1 MPDVAPST
9 GGHARTRTMLAATA
23 VLVVLAFG
31 FGMLVL
37 VQQARV
43 LPNTTIAGVD
53 VGGAD
58 GPSVIRLLGPFAA
71 AWPPP
76 TIELVTSEVRLQL
89 PGGVVGLRIDLAATA
104 DLALARG
111 RIGPTAALQRIRAL
125 WSQQSVPL
133 VLTLDADA
141 LAAWVAEAADELDR
155 DEHVGRFRV
164 RGDAAGRP
172 VDVDVE
178 GPRGSLT
185 VDRVATLDAL
195 SAALL
200 TNDGTTSVGLVFDA
214 TMPPAPR
221 RAIEDIADRVRAA
234 LEEPILLLHDG
245 RRVSVAPERLAL
257 LLEPGEMTDE
267 FGRRRPTVTV
277 LDTRVQQSLMADA
290 QHILERPAI
299 DARFFAPSP
308 QPGVLDAL
316 GDTGFRPIIT
326 SIGLEPGQSDV
337 RLSASLLARQL
348 ESLVRSGHRI
358 ADADVIERPAS
369 LSGDAARAGAPT
381 HLLGSFTT
389 YHAAGADRNIN
400 IRQLADTI
408 DDTIVAP
415 GEVFSVNELSGPRRC
430 DDGYVEAGT
439 IIRGELVDTCGG
451 GVSQLGT
458 TVHNAA
464 YFAGVPLV
472 QAQAHSFFISRY
484 PPGREA
490 TLSFPELDVRFLN
503 DTEGFIVLRTSHT
516 PTSITV
522 ALYGVPKWDEVRA
535 THSERRDPTDF
546 ERVERVV
553 TTLPPGARRLVQSG
567 GGGFTITVT
576 RTRLAPEGG
585 RTPPPERFTTVY
597 RPQARIIEIGASTP
611 ASPPAPPPA
620 PAPSTATPPAP

>member
-1 MPDVAPST
+1 MSDVTPST
-9 GGHARTRTMLAATA
+9 GGRARTRTVLATA
-23 VLVVLAFG
+23 AVLIALTFG
-31 FGMLVL
+31 FGLLVL

-58 GPSVIRLLGPFAA
+58 GPSVIRLLGPLAA
-71 AWPPP
+71 VWPQP
-76 TIELVTSEVRLQL
+76 TFELVTPEVRLRL
-89 PGGVVGLRIDLAATA
+89 PGDVVGLRIDLAATA

-111 RIGPTAALQRIRAL
+111 RSGPTAALQRIGAL

-133 VLTLDADA
+133 VLTLDAHA
-141 LAAWVAEAADELDR
+141 LAAWIDEAADELDR

-164 RGDAAGRP
+164 RVDTTGRP
-172 VDVDVE
+172 IDVEVE

-195 SAALL
+195 SAAMLA
-200 TNDGTTSVGLVFDA
+200 NDGTISVGLVFDA

-221 RAIEDIADRVRAA
+221 SAIEDIAGRVRAA

-245 RRVSVAPERLAL
+245 RRVEVAPERLAL
-257 LLEPGEMTDE
+257 LLGPGEVTDD

-277 LDTRVQQSLMADA
+277 LDTRVQQLLLPDA
-290 QHILERPAI
+290 RNILERPAI

-348 ESLVRSGHRI
+348 ESLVLSGHRI
-358 ADADVIERPAS
+358 ADADLIERPAS
-369 LSGDAARAGAPT
+369 LSGDTARAGAPT

-408 DDTIVAP
+408 DDTLVAP

-430 DDGYVEAGT
+430 GEGYVPAGT

-458 TVHNAA
+458 TVYNAA

-484 PPGREA
+484 PAGREA

-503 DTEGFIVLRTSHT
+503 DTDGFIVVRTSHT

-522 ALYGVPKWDEVRA
+522 ALYGIPKWDEVRA
-535 THSERRDPTDF
+535 THSEPRNPTDF
-546 ERVERVV
+546 ARTERVV
-553 TTLPPGARRLVQSG
+553 TTLSPGARRLVQSG

-576 RTRLAPEGG
+576 RTWLAPEGG
-585 RTPPPERFTTVY
+585 QAPSPERITTVY
-597 RPQARIIEIGASTP
+597 RPQARIVEVGAS
-611 ASPPAPPPA
+611 APAPEPE
-620 PAPSTATPPAP
+620 PAPSTATPRAP

>member
-1 MPDVAPST
+1 VSDATPST
-9 GGHARTRTMLAATA
+9 GGRALTRTVLATGA
-23 VLVVLAFG
+23 VLVALTFG
-31 FGMLVL
+31 FGLLVL

-53 VGGAD
+53 VSGAN
-58 GPSVIRLLGPFAA
+58 GPSVVRLLGPFAA
-71 AWPPP
+71 AWPQP
-76 TIELVTSEVRLQL
+76 TIELVTPEVRLQL
-89 PGGVVGLRIDLAATA
+89 PGDVVGLHIDLAATA

-111 RIGPTAALQRIRAL
+111 RNGPTAPLQRIRAL

-141 LAAWVAEAADELDR
+141 LAAWVDEAADELDR

-164 RGDAAGRP
+164 RVDATGRP

-185 VDRVATLDAL
+185 VDRAATLDAL
-195 SAALL
+195 SAAMLA
-200 TNDGTTSVGLVFDA
+200 NDGTTSVGLVFEA

-245 RRVSVAPERLAL
+245 RRVDVAPERLAL
-257 LLEPGEMTDE
+257 LLEPGERTDDL
-267 FGRRRPTVTV
+267 GRRRPTVTV
-277 LDTRVQQSLMADA
+277 PDTRVQQLLLPEARD
-290 QHILERPAI
+290 ILERAAI
-299 DARFFAPSP
+299 DARFVTPSP
-308 QPGVLDAL
+308 QPGVLDEL
-316 GDTGFRPIIT
+316 GDAGFRPVRT

-348 ESLVRSGHRI
+348 ESLVLSGHRI
-358 ADADVIERPAS
+358 ADADVIERPAR

-415 GEVFSVNELSGPRRC
+415 GEVFSINELSGPRRC
-430 DDGYVEAGT
+430 GEGYVPAGT

-458 TVHNAA
+458 TVFNAA

-490 TLSFPELDVRFLN
+490 TLSYPDLDVRFLN
-503 DTEGFIVLRTSHT
+503 DTDGFIVLRTSHT

-522 ALYGVPKWDEVRA
+522 ALYGVPRWEEVRA
-535 THSERRDPTDF
+535 THGERRDPTDF
-546 ERVERVV
+546 ARTERVV
-553 TTLPPGARRLVQSG
+553 TTLAPGARRLVQSG

-585 RTPPPERFTTVY
+585 QAPPPERLTTVY
-597 RPQARIIEIGASTP
+597 RPQARIVEIG
-611 ASPPAPPPA
+611 ASPPAPTPA
-620 PAPSTATPPAP
+620 PAPSTAATPGQ